1 MPRIRGCSGK
11 IFKDA
16 FSSSLSS
23 FPFVQ
28 VLWCHFKEA
37 LIFSKTLSL
46 RTLRLCVNESPG
58 QGDFESVLIHAIH
71 GKKYACIMQGWWYC
85 GGSGPEPALSEML
98 NV

>member
-1 MPRIRGCSGK
+1 MPRIRGCSGT

-71 GKKYACIMQGWWYC
+71 GKKYTGKKYTCLMQ
-85 GGSGPEPALSEML
+85 
-98 NV
+98 